1 MTSEELELAGIGET
15 ADASEEARSEA
26 AGPEDSRRGFT
37 AASSMS
43 AAEATLAGLRLD
55 LSTAHHACH
64 QRRMTSDMRQGSG
77 VARKYSGVVGK
88 FTPRGRS

>member
-1 MTSEELELAGIGET
+1 MSSEELELAGIGET

-55 LSTAHHACH
+55 LSTAHYACH
-64 QRRMTSDMRQGSG
+64 QHRMTDMRQGSG